1 MQFRDVGKH
10 VTIADHIV
18 QMCGAS
24 PIFPWFKVF
33 TITGHR
39 TFLLP
44 AYACWPLSHALI
56 WFLSEK
62 HNNMTVPYFSPL
74 NA

>member
-24 PIFPWFKVF
+24 PFFPWFEVF
-33 TITGHR
+33 TLKGHR
-39 TFLLP
+39 AFLLSV
-44 AYACWPLSHALI
+44 YACWPLSHALI
-56 WFLSEK
+56 
-62 HNNMTVPYFSPL
+62 
-74 NA
+74 